1 MTQSGRQSSHDLNMT
16 ETTKIAWNRIAIEA
30 IAIVGSILLAFG
42 IQAWWD
48 AAIERE
54 REGELLGALLDDFQ
68 ITKSNLVNGLNFHTA
83 VRARNERLLEVATSG
98 GKDVSESEFDR
109 LLLDISW
116 WDSIYPFTTGALNS
130 AIAAGEFAII
140 RSDELRRLIAGWP
153 TIIAIVESN
162 RRQDYDFFFDT
173 WTPYLREK
181 GLLLQAAAVEA
192 TAPGRPGSKNS
203 PPSITVRNRKTKS
216 STIEDEEFHSIL
228 RQKMWIQGDNLL
240 HFQNA
245 IGQLDK
251 IVGRLN
257 AELGDSH

>member
-1 MTQSGRQSSHDLNMT
+1 MEKHREIPWS
-16 ETTKIAWNRIAIEA
+16 RIFAEGT
-30 IAIVGSILLAFG
+30 AIVVSILLAFW

-68 ITKSNLVNGLNFHTA
+68 KTKSNLVDGLNFHTA
-83 VRARNERLLEVATSG
+83 VRASNERLLEVATSG
-98 GKDVSESEFDR
+98 GKDLSESEFDR

-130 AIAAGEFAII
+130 AIATGELAII
-140 RSDELRRLIAGWP
+140 RSDELRRLIADWP
-153 TIIAIVESN
+153 TTIAIVESN

-173 WTPYLREK
+173 WTPYMREK

-192 TAPGRPGSKNS
+192 TAPGRPRSQNT

-216 STIEDEEFHSIL
+216 STIGDEEFHSIL